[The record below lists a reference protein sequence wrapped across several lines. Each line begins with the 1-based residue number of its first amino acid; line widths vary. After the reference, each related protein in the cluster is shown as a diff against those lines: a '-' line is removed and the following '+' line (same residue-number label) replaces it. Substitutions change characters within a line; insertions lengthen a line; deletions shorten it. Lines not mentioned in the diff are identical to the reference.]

1 MFFEPNRSEPTDTPH
16 LPPPPRE
23 GENEALSIASLRSI
37 LRSAH
42 KTLEEFIG
50 VKVMVMVMVMVMSVL
65 SDRIAPMCRSAPFG
79 SARLPLSFSASD
91 ERRYQQANAR
101 LVSEEASVKERSA
114 RSQRN
119 HRCCHCQ
126 SLFSLFHSVSFTQ
139 CLSAQSLCPP
149 IGLSLCFAH
158 RAIIE
163 YHICNI

>member
-1 MFFEPNRSEPTDTPH
+1 MFFEASRPTRRTCRRRRVKVKTKRYRSRRVDRFSDRRIK
-16 LPPPPRE
+16 LLRSSSV
-23 GENEALSIASLRSI
+23 LKLWLWLCLCYRILSLRCVRSVR
-37 LRSAH
+37 LR
-42 KTLEEFIG
+42 
-50 VKVMVMVMVMVMSVL
+50 
-65 SDRIAPMCRSAPFG
+65 
-79 SARLPLSFSASD
+79 SARLPLSFSAND

-163 YHICNI
+163 YHICDI